1 MPAPPSS
8 VTCSATLGSATSPRG
23 DVDLPSWAD
32 ECTVREVTDIMA
44 VDGAEVGTGHQLDR
58 TTPPSL
64 AGLVAPAPDHLTA
77 TFPA

>member
-1 MPAPPSS
+1 VA
-8 VTCSATLGSATSPRG
+8 
-23 DVDLPSWAD
+23 LPSWAD

-44 VDGAEVGTGHQLDR
+44 VDGAEVGTGHQPDR
-58 TTPPSL
+58 TTTPSL